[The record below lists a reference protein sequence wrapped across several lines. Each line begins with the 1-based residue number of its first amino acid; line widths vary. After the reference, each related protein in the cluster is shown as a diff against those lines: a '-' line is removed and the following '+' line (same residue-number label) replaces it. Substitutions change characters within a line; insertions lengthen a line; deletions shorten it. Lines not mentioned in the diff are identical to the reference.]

1 MKKKDISIP
10 LMFFLL
16 KMTGCVASS
25 KKDRKILR
33 RGIKMTTAAALLFAS
48 YTGITDICHTLD
60 DIDNVLYMTCNTA
73 LVTVAFVKFMI
84 VCFFEDEIHV
94 FVKYAQRNFWHSNY
108 DDNEEVEM
116 TRARN
121 LSTLT
126 LGLTYAASIAVVGNY
141 ILTPIVMNMRRDNN
155 TRRALIYRLYFDS
168 VYVSPYYE
176 MTFLMQ
182 TLSTIQ
188 VAITYTCVE
197 SLLCVFNPYLS
208 TQFRIVGYRLSSIWN
223 ENDGDS
229 NSVGYTDKCYAR
241 MKKYIR
247 QHQALIEF
255 SNEFDAIQVILFSY
269 SCGILINSS
278 EEITLSVYATSL
290 FSAPMDKSGRLLRK
304 DMQIIML
311 RTQKPCYL
319 TACGFFP
326 ISLETSTKLFS
337 TAMSYFTLLKQSST
351 ED

>member
-1 MKKKDISIP
+1 
-10 LMFFLL
+10 
-16 KMTGCVASS
+16 
-25 KKDRKILR
+25 
-33 RGIKMTTAAALLFAS
+33 
-48 YTGITDICHTLD
+48 
-60 DIDNVLYMTCNTA
+60 MTCNTA

-255 SNEFDAIQVILFSY
+255 SNEFESVFRLNIFLYVLLISMLMCLGAYQIFFVKSLATRKIIFIFFTIGSAIQVILFSY